1 MYRFL
6 IKKKVEGQNELTKNL
21 SSCVI
26 EKFNGHEIIKNNL
39 SHQEK
44 INFRPIEIVYEPSF
58 DERTPVVC
66 NFTLKINLAYK
77 SYMGNMM
84 KGEEKVYN
92 RTLDSVTTVKII
104 SPKVMKPLEASF
116 ILCCQ
121 RGHNIL
127 F

>member
-21 SSCVI
+21 SSCII

-92 RTLDSVTTVKII
+92 RTIRQCYYCQNYFSKSNEAFRSIFHFVL
-104 SPKVMKPLEASF
+104 PKRA
-116 ILCCQ
+116 
-121 RGHNIL
+121 
-127 F
+127 